1 MTKFFVDMPSED
13 VVSDAELARFLG
25 TSDNETVEL
34 LEFDLNGDSYLLN
47 LVVADG
53 SAYFDLITEDG
64 DPACEVF
71 DEISTNTDKLIAD
84 FREILGISAN
94 KDMAP

>member
-34 LEFDLNGDSYLLN
+34 LEFDLNGDLYLLN
-47 LVVADG
+47 LVVVDG

-64 DPACEVF
+64 DSACDVL
-71 DEISTNTDKLIAD
+71 DEISTSPDTVIAD
-84 FREILGISAN
+84 FREILELSAN
-94 KDMAP
+94 KNMEP